1 MPDYE
6 NDRLRRFWGYS
17 PEDIVQGLAL
27 IVEPHWKKQSQVILV
42 GHDWGSYICLLYLI
56 AYPNTVHKFVTLD
69 IGIRDTLD
77 LVSVCYMTYLAFVFL
92 MSRILPD
99 QLALLL
105 IALYPWKFIGPCPY
119 EVIKII
125 SKKSYFHV
133 IFPFHS
139 IFFFL
144 FRSFSSIISALQIKT
159 DVPSNVREIKAFMCY
174 PYFQTIIPY
183 LPSIIFGGKDFVAS
197 CATCCLSIIFIL
209 LRQRKYLFVIYQ
221 AFLFRC
227 LYILQKLSVPKTPTL
242 FLFGGKKRVMFH
254 SPSYLD
260 ALEKDPASAYKEYQ
274 DCGHWLHWT
283 NADEVYSDILK
294 FLNQKS

>member
-17 PEDIVQGLAL
+17 PEDIVKGLAL

-119 EVIKII
+119 E
-125 SKKSYFHV
+125 
-133 IFPFHS
+133 
-139 IFFFL
+139 
-144 FRSFSSIISALQIKT
+144 T

-183 LPSIIFGGKDFVAS
+183 LPSIIFGGKDFV
-197 CATCCLSIIFIL
+197 
-209 LRQRKYLFVIYQ
+209 
-221 AFLFRC
+221 
-227 LYILQKLSVPKTPTL
+227 KLSVPKTPTL